1 MKDFKFVVGWV
12 EFPESFVERH
22 LDEVACAGAGVE
34 VTIEFGYS
42 PEVPGVYFG
51 HPDRMYPAEPAEPAE
66 LDVNSLVFRVAN
78 ECQRPHTDRFLEVA
92 QQFASDWFEMN
103 MPRIKEV
110 LRTYAEREYREDE
123 AEVLAEAAYIA
134 HLQDTDDWI

>member
-12 EFPESFVERH
+12 EFPESFVEKY

-34 VTIEFGYS
+34 VTIEFDYS
-42 PEVPGVYFG
+42 PEIPGVYFG
-51 HPDRMYPAEPAEPAE
+51 HPDRMYPAEPAE
-66 LDVNSLVFRVAN
+66 LDVNSISFRVAN
-78 ECQRPHTDRFLEVA
+78 ECQRPHTNSFLEAA

-110 LRTYAEREYREDE
+110 LRTYAEHEYREDATE
-123 AEVLAEAAYIA
+123 IQAEAAYIA
-134 HLQDTDDWI
+134 HLQDTDDWF